1 MLAVRASLV
10 RYTRP
15 MADLLTTQTLARW
28 TQSDE
33 TEVAD
38 DPFAVDLIDKVSQL
52 ICFVGGHDGTKTDVN
67 GDLVPEWT
75 LDAGP
80 TQAPIDVQMVALQVI
95 KRSYENPG
103 QVIQEGNVGPLG
115 GDRVADVQALFMELT
130 DAERRTISKYNPDG
144 DPTAQ
149 DGAGEVFVLQTT
161 RGDETILPQT
171 SPLYVG
177 DNMQVGLA
185 ESTDPREWMIPL
197 FNPGDPG
204 DDANYA

>member
-1 MLAVRASLV
+1 
-10 RYTRP
+10 

-38 DPFAVDLIDKVSQL
+38 DPFAVDLINKVSQL
-52 ICFVGGHDGTKTDVN
+52 ICFVGGHDGSKLDEFGDV
-67 GDLVPEWT
+67 VPEWT

-103 QVIQEGNVGPLG
+103 QVVQEGSVGPLG
-115 GDRVADVQALFMELT
+115 GDKVADVQALFMDFTE
-130 DAERRTISKYNPDG
+130 AERRTVAAYNPDG
-144 DPTAQ
+144 DPTPQ
-149 DGAGEVFVLQTT
+149 EGAGEVFVLQTT
-161 RGDETILPQT
+161 RGDETTLPQT
-171 SPLYVG
+171 SPLYMG

-185 ESTDPREWMIPL
+185 ESADPREWMIPL

-204 DDANYA
+204 DDANYTE